1 MDFNHK
7 EAEVTAEITRLRRS
21 IPGLCF
27 HGTRQAISTG
37 PLVPGCRICTH
48 MTHLAFQLGF
58 RCNAQCPF
66 CFLHTYQADTPIEDE
81 EYHRQALLKEFH
93 RRREELEGV
102 SLTGGEPL
110 LHLPE
115 LEACVTEMRQLKPGL
130 HFWLYT
136 NGILA
141 DREHLDVLQALGI
154 REIRFNL
161 AATNYSGEIIEK
173 IEGAREMFEY
183 VVVEVPSYPKQQD
196 RLTGCLEELNRIGIN
211 QLNLQEL
218 LVTDANVRSLE
229 GEGYQSGIFNLKKFF
244 LYGSRRMTY
253 EVMQHCVN
261 EGYSFTVNDCSASEF
276 GMRQS
281 DG

>member
-1 MDFNHK
+1 M
-7 EAEVTAEITRLRRS
+7 S
-21 IPGLCF
+21 
-27 HGTRQAISTG
+27 
-37 PLVPGCRICTH
+37 
-48 MTHLAFQLGF
+48 HLAFQLGF
-58 RCNAQCPF
+58 RCNAKCPF
-66 CFLHTYQADTPIEDE
+66 CFIHTYQADAPDEEE

-93 RRREELEGV
+93 QRRDELEGV

-115 LEACVTEMRQLKPGL
+115 LEACVTEMRQHKPEL
-130 HFWLYT
+130 HFWVYT

-141 DREHLDVLQALGI
+141 DGEHLDVLRALEI

-161 AATNYSGEIIEK
+161 AATNYSREIIEK
-173 IEGAREMFEY
+173 IETARKMFEY
-183 VVVEVPSYPKQQD
+183 VVVEVPSYPKQRD
-196 RLTGCLEELNRIGIN
+196 GLMGCLEQLNRVGVD

-229 GEGYQSGIFNLKKFF
+229 GDGYQSGIFSLKKYF

-253 EVMQHCVN
+253 KVMQHCVN

-276 GMRQS
+276 GIRQGS
-281 DG
+281 G

>member
-1 MDFNHK
+1 MDFNHN
-7 EAEVTAEITRLRRS
+7 EGEVTAEITRLRES

-27 HGTRQAISTG
+27 HGTHQAVSTG
-37 PLVPGCRICTH
+37 SLVPGCEICTH

-66 CFLHTYQADTPIEDE
+66 CFLHTYQADTADEDE
-81 EYHRQALLKEFH
+81 VYHRQALLKEFH
-93 RRREELEGV
+93 GRRDELEGV

-115 LEACVTEMRQLKPGL
+115 LEACVAEMRKHKPEL
-130 HFWLYT
+130 HFWVYT

-141 DREHLDVLQALGI
+141 DGEHLGVLQDLGI

-161 AATNYSGEIIEK
+161 AATNYGEK
-173 IEGAREMFEY
+173 ILEKVEGAREMFEY

-196 RLTGCLEELNRIGIN
+196 VLTGCLEELNRIGID

-218 LVTDANVRSLE
+218 LVTDANVGTLE
-229 GEGYQSGIFNLKKFF
+229 GEGYQSGFLYLKKFF

-261 EGYSFTVNDCSASEF
+261 EGYSFTVNDCSASSF
-276 GMRQS
+276 GIQ
-281 DG
+281 